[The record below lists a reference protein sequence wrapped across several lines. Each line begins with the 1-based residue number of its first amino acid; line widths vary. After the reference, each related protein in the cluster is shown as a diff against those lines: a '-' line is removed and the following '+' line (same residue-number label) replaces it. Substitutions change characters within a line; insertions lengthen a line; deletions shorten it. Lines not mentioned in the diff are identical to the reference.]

1 MPSLQAI
8 ESVTNRRASSSNSMW
23 STRSS
28 VVRPTRDTRDTAM
41 MPRTKKTA
49 RRAAEIVTATDADTV
64 MARIPVA

>member
-1 MPSLQAI
+1 
-8 ESVTNRRASSSNSMW
+8 
-23 STRSS
+23 
-28 VVRPTRDTRDTAM
+28 M